1 LESAVVSGR
10 FGSRVKEQIPDAG
23 VRIRGRYTP
32 PSRSIGEGPG
42 GLIRARYIIVT
53 FVALALAGCSAF
65 APFETQTPNLG
76 PGGQRQQTSQQMVT
90 AAGASPAYAPVSVC
104 YSRLAAGPD
113 QVKAIA
119 AEECNKGETPQL
131 VDQGIDLVA
140 CPLLI
145 PVRATFSCVAH

>member
-10 FGSRVKEQIPDAG
+10 FGGRVKEQIPDGG
-23 VRIRGRYTP
+23 VRICRRYTP
-32 PSRSIGEGPG
+32 PSRSTGEGPDE
-42 GLIRARYIIVT
+42 LIRVRHIMT
-53 FVALALAGCSAF
+53 FVALAVAGCSTF
-65 APFETQTPNLG
+65 APFETQTPALG
-76 PGGQRQQTSQQMVT
+76 AGGQRQQTPQETVA
-90 AAGASPAYAPVSVC
+90 AAGESPAYAPVSVC

-131 VDQGIDLVA
+131 IDQGIDLVA

-145 PVRATFSCVAH
+145 PVRATFSCIAH